1 MSEKVIILN
10 WQEIPLLEL
19 TYINETYY
27 QKIYI
32 DNLKSALSTGCP
44 IEFLFNNKIEST
56 ISSKNLPIIFDEFN
70 FSDSRTD
77 LISTYKIT
85 PNDSVFEKLYKIAIQ
100 NHRLSHDEFWL
111 SVKN

>member
-44 IEFLFNNKIEST
+44 IEFLFNNKIEG
-56 ISSKNLPIIFDEFN
+56 
-70 FSDSRTD
+70 
-77 LISTYKIT
+77 
-85 PNDSVFEKLYKIAIQ
+85 
-100 NHRLSHDEFWL
+100 
-111 SVKN
+111 